1 MKVRCKAVTKISALG
16 LASCLALATGC
27 TQMPGSAHIETVE
40 RPDQITSFNTLYREN
55 CAACHGADG
64 QNGPA
69 LSLANP
75 VYQAW
80 VDDATLHKIIS
91 QGEPPTQMPAFA
103 QSAGGMLTDAQVDA
117 LVKGMRAAWPA
128 NGALNGQ
135 TPPPYQAT
143 GQGDAAQGQKTYEAA
158 CARCHSAANQ
168 RITDPTYL
176 ALIDDQTLRTIVVAG
191 RPDLG
196 QPDWR
201 GAVNGQ
207 TQPGYPLTGQQV
219 SDIVAYLNSLR
230 SQTPGQPY
238 SH

>member
-1 MKVRCKAVTKISALG
+1 MKVRFEAAMKIPALC

-40 RPDQITSFNTLYREN
+40 RPDQITSFKTLYSQN
-55 CAACHGADG
+55 CAACHGANG

-69 LSLANP
+69 VDLANP

-80 VDDATLHKIIS
+80 VDDATLTRIITM
-91 QGEPPTQMPAFA
+91 GEPPTQMPAFA

-135 TPPPYQAT
+135 NPPSSQPD
-143 GQGDAAQGQKTYEAA
+143 GHSDSEQGQKTYQVA
-158 CARCHSAANQ
+158 CARCHTQANQ
-168 RITDPTYL
+168 QVSDPTYL
-176 ALIDDQTLRTIVVAG
+176 SLINNRTLRTLIIAG

-196 QPDWR
+196 MPDWR
-201 GAVNGQ
+201 GDI
-207 TQPGYPLTGQQV
+207 PGRPLTDQEI
-219 SDIVAYLNSLR
+219 SDIVAYLNTFR
-230 SQTPGQPY
+230 SETPGQPY